1 MRHRKLFRGDRR
13 VAAGVTAVA
22 VAAALAACN
31 VDRVLAVHDPD
42 IINPSDVSS
51 PSGAEAVR
59 IGALGRL
66 SDATTANVT
75 GAETIFQFSG
85 LLADEF
91 NSGDSFVERNETDDR
106 QVQASNGNLEGAT
119 RKLYR
124 ARLAAKQAIPLL
136 RQFLAGN
143 TLEIGEQFFIVSF
156 VNNQIGEDY
165 CNGMP
170 FSELVGGTVVNGAP
184 VSNAV
189 AFQMAADN
197 ADSAL
202 TVIGAASTSNEANAA
217 RIAKGR
223 ALINL
228 GQFAAA
234 AAAVATV
241 PTGFAYQNTQSITTG
256 NNSIWEFNN
265 NERRYVVANNEGG
278 NGLNFVSAADPRV
291 PTRTDGRNSF
301 DSSTPWVGQ
310 TRYLQTSPVTI
321 AGGIEARLIEAEAA
335 INTGGTPANFII
347 KINAARAAQ
356 GLGPLVDPVTTAA
369 RVDMLFR
376 ERAFSL
382 FGTGH
387 RLGDLRRLI
396 RQYSR
401 SAATVFPTGAFFKGG
416 SYGPDVNFLVPQAEQ
431 NNPLATA
438 GCTDRNA

>member
-22 VAAALAACN
+22 IAAALAACN

-42 IINPSDVSS
+42 IVNPVDVSS

-59 IGALGRL
+59 VGALGRL
-66 SDATTANVT
+66 SDATTANIT
-75 GAETIFQFSG
+75 GTETIFQLSG

-91 NSGDSFVERNETDDR
+91 RSGDSFVERNETDDR
-106 QVQASNGNLEGAT
+106 QVQSSNGNVEDAT

-136 RQFLAGN
+136 RQFTPDNLLG
-143 TLEIGEQFFIVSF
+143 IGEQFFVISF
-156 VNNQIGEDY
+156 AENQIAEDF

-170 FSELVGGTVVNGAP
+170 FSELAGATVVNGAP
-184 VSNAV
+184 LSNAA
-189 AFQMAADN
+189 AFQMAADH
-197 ADSAL
+197 ADSGLA
-202 TVIGAASTSNEANAA
+202 VIGASTSDQANVL

-223 ALINL
+223 ALLNL

-241 PTGFAYQNTQSITTG
+241 PTSFKYQNTQSITTG
-256 NNSIWEFNN
+256 NNTIWEFNN
-265 NERRYVVANNEGG
+265 NEKRYVVANLEGG

-291 PTRTDGRNSF
+291 PTTSGGNAF
-301 DSSTPWVGQ
+301 DSSTPWIGQ
-310 TRYLQTSPVTI
+310 KIYGQESPVTI
-321 AGGIEARLIEAEAA
+321 AGGVEARLIEAEAA

-356 GLGPLVDPVTTAA
+356 GLAPLVDPVTAAA
-369 RVDMLFR
+369 RVDLLFR
-376 ERAFSL
+376 ERAFSF

-387 RLGDLRRLI
+387 RLGDLRRLV

-401 SAATVFPTGAFFKGG
+401 SAATVFPTGAYFKGG
-416 SYGPDVNFLVPQAEQ
+416 SYGPDVNFIVPQAEQ